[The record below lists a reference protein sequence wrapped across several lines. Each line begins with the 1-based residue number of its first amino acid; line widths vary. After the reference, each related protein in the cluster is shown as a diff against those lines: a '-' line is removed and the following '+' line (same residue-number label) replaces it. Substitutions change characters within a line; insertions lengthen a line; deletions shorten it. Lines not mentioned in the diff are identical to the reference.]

1 MLKAVRKTRASEDVI
16 RQIADLI
23 RNGRLNKGDQLPAE
37 RELCESFQVSRSTV
51 REAIRS
57 LESLGLIKSK
67 QGNGTY
73 VLVSGDRVGVS
84 QLAAGL
90 MTDKDELFD
99 IFGVRKIIEPSIA
112 QLAAKFA
119 NPEDIRELE
128 GILERQRLEV
138 AAGIY
143 TPETDTAFHLT
154 LARIA
159 NNRVLNRLLQA
170 IFDLLHD
177 IHGEWLTTSSRA
189 AKSLEGH
196 AEILDAIMSEDCAA
210 ARNAMLNHLNRVEN
224 LFHDK
229 ERGGDRCKEEF
240 EE

>member
-23 RNGRLNKGDQLPAE
+23 RNGSLNKGDQLPAE

-73 VLVSGDRVGVS
+73 VLVSSERVGVS

-90 MTDKDELFD
+90 MADKDELFD
-99 IFGVRKIIEPSIA
+99 IFEVRKIIEPSVA
-112 QLAAKFA
+112 QLAARFA

-128 GILERQRLEV
+128 GILECQRLEV
-138 AAGIY
+138 AAAKY

-177 IHGEWLTTSSRA
+177 MQGEWLTTSSRA
-189 AKSLEGH
+189 VKSLEGH
-196 AEILDAIMSEDCAA
+196 VEILDAIMSEDCAA
-210 ARNAMLNHLNRVEN
+210 ARDAMLNHLNRVEN

-229 ERGGDRCKEEF
+229 ERGGDRCKEVF